1 MKHWFLTAVL
11 GKREDGVPYT
21 VCTQKFFVDDERT
34 LVDLAGLFQNT
45 GIGLNSWPLRVYIAK
60 NSVGMVDDKG
70 VRLPMAPVSQ
80 VQQILMGALAAGYGN
95 QPDMQ
100 AAMAYLMRLQN
111 VLAKNAIGAYQAEK
125 EKSCIISPSE
135 GDDGA

>member
-11 GKREDGVPYT
+11 GEREDGVPYT

-125 EKSCIISPSE
+125 EKAHIISPSE
-135 GDDGA
+135 GDDDV